1 MLDFSNN
8 YGGIFS
14 MFIYKNW
21 NSFLPFF
28 SANSTQDYLKTCYRQ
43 RNLENAEISSYE
55 KSYPFIYYLE
65 HGQIYY
71 KQAEL
76 APLIIQP
83 ILLFYG
89 LVHLIKA
96 CILTIDPNY
105 PETTSVLAH
114 GVSTRKKKKQQ
125 YQFFQDEVK
134 IQKSGLFPYM
144 AEKMFHMK
152 QLEGE
157 KASMEE
163 LLMQIPELSA
173 FFSRLEGKSTFIPIK
188 KQHDTFSI
196 SKCILDQYHMTES
209 RFIDYWKTKSTS
221 EILIEDSD
229 QDFINFKYPHS
240 QIDKIL
246 PIKFSLED
254 SQYAFPLKKGTLN
267 NFPELLI
274 HYLLLYNLSMIA
286 RYETEWWSEIIKMMP
301 NRDYPFIQSFLNMT
315 SKKGPFLIYQFLM
328 KERQLS
334 C

>member
-8 YGGIFS
+8 YGGIFL
-14 MFIYKNW
+14 MFTYTNW

-28 SANSTQDYLKTCYRQ
+28 SANSTQDYLKSCYQQ
-43 RNLENAEISSYE
+43 RNLEKADLNSYE

-71 KQAEL
+71 KQAEI

-134 IQKSGLFPYM
+134 FQKSGLFPYM

-157 KASMEE
+157 KTTMEE
-163 LLMQIPELSA
+163 LLKQIPELSSL
-173 FFSRLEGKSTFIPIK
+173 FSRLGGKNTFLQLK
-188 KQHDTFSI
+188 KQKDMLSI
-196 SKCILDQYHMTES
+196 SKCILDEYHMTES
-209 RFIDYWKTKSTS
+209 RFIDYWKSKSTL
-221 EILIEDSD
+221 EVLFEHSD
-229 QDFINFKYPHS
+229 QDFIHFKYS
-240 QIDKIL
+240 QLHIDDIL

-254 SQYAFPLKKGTLN
+254 NQLVYPLKKGILN

-286 RYETEWWSEIIKMMP
+286 RYETEWWSETIKMMP
-301 NRDYPFIQSFLNMT
+301 NCDYPFIQSFLNIT
-315 SKKGPFLIYQFLM
+315 SSKGPFLVYQFLM
-328 KERQLS
+328 KENLA
-334 C
+334 

>member
-1 MLDFSNN
+1 MST
-8 YGGIFS
+8 YT
-14 MFIYKNW
+14 NW

-28 SANSTQDYLKTCYRQ
+28 SASATQDYLKNCYQQ
-43 RNLENAEISSYE
+43 RNLERAEINSYE

-89 LVHLIKA
+89 FVHLIKA

-125 YQFFQDEVK
+125 YHFFQDEVK

-157 KASMEE
+157 KATMEE
-163 LLMQIPELSA
+163 LLMQIPELNS
-173 FFSRLEGKSTFIPIK
+173 FFSRLEGKNTFLQIN
-188 KQHDTFSI
+188 KQKDLLSI
-196 SKCILDQYHMTES
+196 SKCILDEYHMTES
-209 RFIDYWKTKSTS
+209 RFIEYWKTKSIS
-221 EILIEDSD
+221 EIIFEDSNE
-229 QDFINFKYPHS
+229 DFINFKYPQLH
-240 QIDKIL
+240 IDKIL
-246 PIKFSLED
+246 PLKFSLED
-254 SQYAFPLKKGTLN
+254 NQLAFPLRQSALN

-286 RYETEWWSEIIKMMP
+286 RYETEWWSETIKIMP
-301 NRDYPFIQSFLNMT
+301 NLDYPFILSFLNMT
-315 SKKGPFLIYQFLM
+315 SRKGPFLIYQFLM
-328 KERQLS
+328 KERQLLY
-334 C
+334 